1 MKCKENRGN
10 HTLKKDMHDLHCC
23 CPETCNVTKEEPLNE
38 IAYKAASGK
47 GRYYYPLA
55 AHIDNYKGDYP

>member
-1 MKCKENRGN
+1 MKCKDYRGN
-10 HTLKKDMHDLHCC
+10 CNTLKKDMHCC

-47 GRYYYPLA
+47 GRCYYPLA